1 MYELVQKK
9 SKGRKILIGV
19 VVFIFLSAFIR
30 ELGVMMR
37 PTIDDELV
45 KIANEIN
52 THTPIIVDS
61 TTRLNNV
68 SALPGKVFLYNYSL
82 VNTDPAQIDT
92 TLLIQFSKES
102 LVNRLKTFP
111 QAKYFRENDIELR
124 VYYTDEKD
132 RYLCRFSVVPG
143 EY

>member
-52 THTPIIVDS
+52 THTPIIIDS